1 MKEERRMD
9 FRKIQ
14 SMGGGESAGVSLP
27 KDELRNLGFIEDGS
41 IVDAYA
47 RIEHVEG
54 TEFRVELVE

>member
-1 MKEERRMD
+1 MN

-27 KDELRNLGFIEDGS
+27 KDELRDLGFIKDGS
-41 IVDAYA
+41 IVEAYA

-54 TEFRVELVE
+54 NEFRVELVQ